1 METTTMTEN
10 ETFGRD
16 DGKPVFLGMKL
27 EGTIENG
34 VFVGSVVHRY
44 HNPRDTHIE
53 AVMTMYAPAGS
64 VVSGLSC
71 KLGDNE
77 AIKAKVVESGEANER
92 YEEMVYGGD
101 MAAILEH
108 SGDLRD
114 VFSLSAG
121 NLKPGE
127 SLVAEMKF
135 SLELT
140 QEGKVIRLTVPT
152 GEIHKYGDQADLGR
166 RDDQVPTMSHFVENP
181 LEVDILVRGEN
192 ATGRIS
198 TPNRKDQ
205 LQITKSEDGEE
216 LRISVGKGAF
226 MDGDIILDIEPRK
239 KKGLCYTLADREKG
253 INYVMARLFVGLDE
267 QTEETTTVKILVDN
281 SASMRRG
288 DIELARDFL
297 FTFKNHLGNNDKC
310 TLSMF
315 GNHVDHVQ
323 PEPIRTDPRGKRLF
337 DQFVSMQ
344 HAHMGGT
351 ELPSA
356 VADIARLD
364 SSSEMRDILII
375 TDGAIGDYR
384 GVISSARNH
393 RCFIVGVGNA
403 AHQVLE
409 PIADQTGGKYFNV
422 PSGADFDL
430 VATQVYQSMRS
441 AKATDIKVSWPTK
454 PAWSVDPKN
463 IWGNQSVDC
472 FAAFKKMPEGEVTIT
487 YVQNDANHSYKLDLA
502 DSVTMAGLSHL
513 AKGRRIEQLEN
524 TGKFD
529 KALKLSVDWQILG
542 RKTSL
547 IFEHERSAE
556 EKSKGAPDQVRP
568 ESMTPQGSFGTLHD
582 EQVAHYLRMP
592 GVLGSSPE
600 DSRVYERAAHFK
612 SRSHGRPARSRRHGQ
627 VKRLSNRTGVN
638 MLQSDQFGVRH
649 NSPQGWGYQPSSPTL
664 PIHVSSDSLPEA
676 PCLAL
681 PHRYTLR
688 QGDELVANEK
698 SMARLLVEFIH
709 DELFDKADELEWRLK
724 RALERATKDGSD
736 PELELNL
743 SRALSI
749 VRHAK
754 SGLDKDTLTMF
765 VKQTYRSVKKA
776 DFNFWTSML
785 NIQDEI
791 DVYKKVVRKKGDTVN
806 ILVR

>member
-1 METTTMTEN
+1 METTTMTES
-10 ETFGRD
+10 ETIGRD

-27 EGTIENG
+27 KGTIENG

-53 AVMTMYAPAGS
+53 AVMTMYAPVGS

-92 YEEMVYGGD
+92 YEEMVFGGD
-101 MAAILEH
+101 MAAIMEH

-121 NLKPGE
+121 NLQPGE

-140 QEGKVIRLTVPT
+140 QEGKVIRLIVPT
-152 GEIHKYGDQADLGR
+152 GEIHKYGDPTDLGR

-181 LEVDILVRGEN
+181 LEVDILVKGEN
-192 ATGRIS
+192 ATGRIT

-205 LQITKSEDGEE
+205 LQITKSEDGKD

-226 MDGDIILDIEPRK
+226 MDGDIVLDIEPQQ
-239 KKGLCYTLADREKG
+239 KKGLCYTLADRE
-253 INYVMARLFVGLDE
+253 NDMSYVMARLYVGLDE
-267 QTEETTTVKILVDN
+267 QTQETATVKVLVDN
-281 SASMRRG
+281 SASMGGG
-288 DIELARDFL
+288 DIILARNFL
-297 FTFKNHLGNNDKC
+297 FTFSNLLGSNDMC

-315 GNHVDHVQ
+315 GSSVVHDQ
-323 PEPIRTDPRGKRLF
+323 FEPIRTDLRGKKLF
-337 DQFVSMQ
+337 NRFVSMQ
-344 HAHMGGT
+344 GAHMGGT
-351 ELPSA
+351 NIPAA
-356 VADIARLD
+356 VADVAHID
-364 SSSEMRDILII
+364 SKSGISDIFIL
-375 TDGAIGDYR
+375 TDGGFNDFE
-384 GVISSARNH
+384 GVINSARGH
-393 RCFIVGVGNA
+393 RCFIVGIGNA
-403 AHQVLE
+403 DHQMLSQITE
-409 PIADQTGGKYFNV
+409 KTGGKYFQV
-422 PSGADFDL
+422 SSADDFDQ
-430 VATQVYQSMRS
+430 VATKVYQSMRT
-441 AKATDIKVSWPTK
+441 AKATDIKVRWPTK
-454 PAWSVDPKN
+454 PSWSVDPKN

-472 FAAFKKMPEGEVTIT
+472 FAAFKEMPEGEVNIS
-487 YVQNDANHSYKLDLA
+487 YKQNDVEHSYKLDLA
-502 DSVTMAGLSHL
+502 NSVTMAGLSHL
-513 AKGRRIEQLEN
+513 IKGRRIGHLEIS
-524 TGKFD
+524 GKLD
-529 KALKLSVDWQILG
+529 EALKLSVDWQILG

-556 EKSKGAPDQVRP
+556 EKAKGAPEQVRP

-582 EQVAHYLRMP
+582 EQAAQYMRMP
-592 GVLGSSPE
+592 GVLGASPE
-600 DSRVYERAAHFK
+600 DPRKFMRADHPSSGIRGNTARRK
-612 SRSHGRPARSRRHGQ
+612 SRGTVQ
-627 VKRLSNRTGVN
+627 RLSNRTGMN
-638 MLQSDQFGVRH
+638 MLQHDQFGVCY
-649 NSPQGWGYQPSSPTL
+649 NSPLSWRAQPASPTL

-676 PCLAL
+676 SCLAL

-688 QGDELVANEK
+688 QGDDLVANEK

-709 DELFDKADELEWRLK
+709 DELADKTDELEWRLQ
-724 RALERATKDGSD
+724 RSLERARTDGTD

-754 SGLDKDTLTMF
+754 SDLDKDTLTMF

-776 DFNFWTSML
+776 DFNFWASML

>member
-1 METTTMTEN
+1 METTTMTES

-44 HNPRDTHIE
+44 NNPRDTHIE
-53 AVMTMYAPAGS
+53 AVMIMYSPVGS

-77 AIKAKVVESGEANER
+77 PIKAKVVESGEANER

-101 MAAILEH
+101 MAAIMEH

-127 SLVAEMKF
+127 DLVAEMRF
-135 SLELT
+135 SLELS
-140 QEGKVIRLTVPT
+140 QEGKVIRLVVPVT
-152 GEIHKYGDQADLGR
+152 EAEKYGDPSDLGR

-181 LEVDILVRGEN
+181 LEVDILVKGEN
-192 ATGRIS
+192 ATGMIT

-205 LQITKSEDGEE
+205 LKITKGEDGKD
-216 LRISVGKGAF
+216 LRISVGEGAF
-226 MDGDIILDIEPRK
+226 MDKDFILDIEPRK
-239 KKGLCYTLADREKG
+239 KEGLCYTLSDKEKG
-253 INYVMARLFVGLDE
+253 INYVMARLFVGLEDV
-267 QTEETTTVKILVDN
+267 TEETATVKILVDN
-281 SASMRRG
+281 SASMG
-288 DIELARDFL
+288 GGNIGLARDFL
-297 FTFKNHLGNNDKC
+297 YTFMNHLGNNDLC

-315 GNHVDHVQ
+315 GNDVAHFRSKPFRNDAK
-323 PEPIRTDPRGKRLF
+323 GKRLF
-337 DQFVSMQ
+337 GQFVPMQ
-344 HAHMGGT
+344 LAHMGGT
-351 ELPSA
+351 ELAKA
-356 VADIARLD
+356 VASISRFN
-364 SSSEMRDILII
+364 SRSKIRDIMIV
-375 TDGAIGDYR
+375 TDGEINSPER
-384 GVISSARNH
+384 VIRAASGH

-403 AHQVLE
+403 AHQVLK
-409 PIADQTGGKYFNV
+409 PIADRTGGKYFNV

-472 FAAFKKMPEGEVTIT
+472 FAAFKEMPEGEVTIT
-487 YVQNDANHSYKLDLA
+487 YKQNDVLHSYKLDLA
-502 DSVTMAGLSHL
+502 KSVTMAGLSHL
-513 AKGRRIEQLEN
+513 VKGRRIGRLED
-524 TGKFD
+524 TGKLD
-529 KALKLSVDWQILG
+529 EALKLSVDWQILG

-556 EKSKGAPDQVRP
+556 EKAKGAPTQERP

-582 EQVAHYLRMP
+582 EQVAQYMRMP

-600 DSRVYERAAHFK
+600 DLRAYKRTAHFSSRGHGK
-612 SRSHGRPARSRRHGQ
+612 SPRSRRHGKVQ
-627 VKRLSNRTGVN
+627 RLSNRTDVN
-638 MLQSDQFGVRH
+638 MLHLDQTGVCY
-649 NSPQGWGYQPSSPTL
+649 NSPLSWAQPSSPTL
-664 PIHVSSDSLPEA
+664 PIHVYSDSPPEA

-709 DELFDKADELEWRLK
+709 DELADKTDELEWRLQ
-724 RALERATKDGSD
+724 RSLERARTDGSD

-754 SGLDKDTLTMF
+754 SDLDKDTLTMF

-776 DFNFWTSML
+776 DFNFWASML

-806 ILVR
+806 ILIR